1 MLKNAYKSLSIL
13 ALCAYSITT
22 VSAETAT
29 LSIDTINNTT
39 KISTEKAKQISATD
53 GDLTE
58 TIVYQFDF
66 SKQTDGTADKWFIKE
81 KFEENRD
88 GEDIIKTFKQGKLYL
103 EAKEELIGFWSKKL
117 SIKNAN
123 KIRITWG
130 ADKFPKISNWEQDI
144 RRSGLSIAIS
154 FGDKEHPSGSWVVP
168 NVPYFIS
175 LFIDNSAL
183 ENKPYIGG
191 YWQNSARYVCIAC
204 NVNTGERIISEFNL
218 TQKFKEY
225 FQQDTVPYIS
235 SITFDVDTRDT
246 DGISSVFVE
255 KIEFIQ

>member
-1 MLKNAYKSLSIL
+1 MLNNIYKLLSIL
-13 ALCAYSITT
+13 AFCAFSITI
-22 VSAETAT
+22 VSANTAT
-29 LSIDTINNTT
+29 TNIDEPNNTT
-39 KISTEKAKQISATD
+39 TTSKEKVAKINNKANTPTEV
-53 GDLTE
+53 
-58 TIVYQFDF
+58 IVYQFDF
-66 SKQTDGTADKWFIKE
+66 STQTDGTADKWFIKE

-88 GEDIIKTFKQGKLYL
+88 GQDIIKTFKQGKLYL
-103 EAKEELIGFWSKKL
+103 ESKEELIGFWSKKL

-130 ADKFPKISNWEQDI
+130 VDKFPKISNWEQDI

-154 FGDKEHPSGSWVVP
+154 FGDKEQPSGSWLVP

-183 ENKPYIGG
+183 ENKPYIGS

>member
-1 MLKNAYKSLSIL
+1 MLKHAYKSLSIL
-13 ALCAYSITT
+13 AFCAYSITN
-22 VSAETAT
+22 VNAEKAT
-29 LSIDTINNTT
+29 PKIDAINNAT
-39 KISTEKAKQISATD
+39 KISTEKTEHIIATNTE
-53 GDLTE
+53 LKE
-58 TIVYQFDF
+58 TIVYDFDF
-66 SKQTDGTADKWFIKE
+66 SKQADGTADEWFIKE

-130 ADKFPKISNWEQDI
+130 VDKFPKISNWEKNI

-154 FGDKEHPSGSWVVP
+154 FGDKEQPSGSWVVP

-183 ENKPYIGG
+183 ENKPYIGN
-191 YWQNSARYVCIAC
+191 YWKKVLGMYALPAMRLQAK
-204 NVNTGERIISEFNL
+204 ELFPNL
-218 TQKFKEY
+218 T
-225 FQQDTVPYIS
+225 
-235 SITFDVDTRDT
+235 
-246 DGISSVFVE
+246 
-255 KIEFIQ
+255 